1 MHTAHKRK
9 LFRKFAENPVDM
21 VEIIV
26 IVVLAVELIAVA
38 VMLMQARERATKAE
52 SEVSSLHQSLDV
64 QKTSNDSIVGNLK
77 ESHRQEVDR
86 LKEQFE
92 QSKREQRE
100 QADAAKQEMQQQWE
114 EKMRVMKLEFDKLS
128 ADHLKQ
134 QQEQMKATNKE
145 SVENLLN
152 PLRETIDKFSK
163 EFQDKMT
170 DTARTDAVMQ
180 EAIKTLNAQT
190 TQLGK
195 DAQNLAQALKADPK
209 KQGDWGE
216 AVLKNILEASGLTEG
231 VDFFTQEHLR
241 DDEGRVDIPDVKVKL
256 HGDSYLIIDSKTSIK
271 AYLDYVNAEDTV
283 AQDRALKD
291 HLLSVRSHVNELAD
305 KHYPR
310 KVENAAEYVLMF
322 IPNEGSYI
330 LAMENDARLAAD
342 AYKRHIIIVNPTNLM
357 LALKIVWLFWQNEK
371 QAKNVKDIIDSAKK
385 MYEKFATFSE
395 TFTKMGEQ
403 IGTVQRTWQQGLS
416 QISEGKGNFVRQLE
430 SLKEKGIITDK
441 RINQKLLPSEEEE

>member
-1 MHTAHKRK
+1 
-9 LFRKFAENPVDM
+9 M

-26 IVVLAVELIAVA
+26 MIVLAVGLIAVA
-38 VMLMQARERATKAE
+38 VMLMQARDRATKAE
-52 SEVSSLHQSLDV
+52 SEVSSLHRSLDV
-64 QKTSNDSIVGNLK
+64 QRTSNESIVGNLK
-77 ESHRQEVDR
+77 ESHRQEVAH

-100 QADAAKQEMQQQWE
+100 RADDAKKEMQQQWE

-128 ADHLKQ
+128 ADHLQQ
-134 QQEQMKATNKE
+134 QQESMKATNKE
-145 SVENLLN
+145 SVEGLLK
-152 PLRETIDKFSK
+152 PLRESIDTFKK

-195 DAQNLAQALKADPK
+195 DAQNLTQALKADPK

-216 AVLKNILEASGLTEG
+216 AVLRNILEASGLTEG
-231 VDFFTQEHLR
+231 VDFFTQEHQK
-241 DDEGRVDIPDVKVKL
+241 DTEGKVDIPDVKVKL

-271 AYLDYVNAEDTV
+271 AYLDYVNAEDAMT
-283 AQDRALKD
+283 QERALKD
-291 HLLSVRSHVNELAD
+291 HLLSVRNHVSELAD

-371 QAKNVKDIIDSAKK
+371 QAKHVKDIIDSAKK
-385 MYEKFATFSE
+385 MYEKFATFSD
-395 TFTKMGEQ
+395 TFTTLGNQLQTVSRTYEQ
-403 IGTVQRTWQQGLS
+403 GVTQLTA
-416 QISEGKGNFVRQLE
+416 GKGNFARQLE
-430 SLKEKGIITDK
+430 GLKDKGVITDK
-441 RINQKLLPSEEEE
+441 TVNPKLLPSEEEE

>member
-1 MHTAHKRK
+1 
-9 LFRKFAENPVDM
+9 M

-26 IVVLAVELIAVA
+26 IVVLAVGLIAVA

-430 SLKEKGIITDK
+430 SLKEKGVITDK

>member
-21 VEIIV
+21 IEIIV
-26 IVVLAVELIAVA
+26 IVVLAAGLVAVA

-241 DDEGRVDIPDVKVKL
+241 DEEGRVDIPDVKVKL

-291 HLLSVRSHVNELAD
+291 HLLSVRNHVNELAD

-430 SLKEKGIITDK
+430 SLKEKGVITDK

>member
-26 IVVLAVELIAVA
+26 IVVLAVGLIAVA

-430 SLKEKGIITDK
+430 SLKEKGVITDK

>member
-1 MHTAHKRK
+1 
-9 LFRKFAENPVDM
+9 M

-26 IVVLAVELIAVA
+26 IAILAVGFIAVA

-52 SEVSSLHQSLDV
+52 SEVSSLHKSLDV
-64 QKTSNDSIVGNLK
+64 QRTSNESIVDNLK
-77 ESHRQEVDR
+77 ESHRQEVAH

-100 QADAAKQEMQQQWE
+100 QADDSKKEMQKQWE
-114 EKMRVMKLEFDKLS
+114 EKIRVMKLEFDKLS
-128 ADHLKQ
+128 ADHLQQ
-134 QQEQMKATNKE
+134 QQESMKATNKE

-195 DAQNLAQALKADPK
+195 DAQNLTQALKADPK

-231 VDFFTQEHLR
+231 VDFFTQEHQK
-241 DDEGRVDIPDVKVKL
+241 DAEGKIDIPDVKVKL

-271 AYLDYVNAEDTV
+271 GYLDYVNAEDAV
-283 AQDRALKD
+283 SQEQALKA
-291 HLLSVRSHVNELAD
+291 HLKSVNEHVNELAN
-305 KHYPR
+305 KHYPN

-330 LAMENDARLAAD
+330 LAMENDARLAAE

-371 QAKNVKDIIDSAKK
+371 QTKNVKDIIDSAKK
-385 MYEKFATFSE
+385 MYDKFAIFSE
-395 TFTKMGEQ
+395 TFAALGNQLTTVS
-403 IGTVQRTWQQGLS
+403 GTYQKGITQLC
-416 QISEGKGNFVRQLE
+416 EGKGNFVRQLE
-430 SLKEKGIITDK
+430 SLKEKGVITDK
-441 RINQKLLPSEEEE
+441 TVNPKLLPSDEEE